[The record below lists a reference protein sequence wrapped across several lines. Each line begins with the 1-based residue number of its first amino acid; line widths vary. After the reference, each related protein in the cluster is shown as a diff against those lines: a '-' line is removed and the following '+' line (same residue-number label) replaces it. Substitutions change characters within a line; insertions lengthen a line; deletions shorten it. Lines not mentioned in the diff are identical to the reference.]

1 MRVGYIFY
9 AITSNSTAISY
20 ASGVDSWL
28 EPAAIAAIRG
38 ELPDI
43 AAEVVSTIQ
52 QEVPGYSRPLRGAF
66 GKGIRSGVELALR
79 RFIGEGD
86 EEPAD
91 IYRRLGSGELRAGR
105 SLDALQLAYRVGSRV
120 AWLRMSE
127 SAAATGA
134 SADAQRD
141 LAGAMFA
148 YIERIAGE
156 SIEGYAEAQLA
167 RAGDIERRRAALF
180 ALLMATPPSDTQ
192 TIAAAAA
199 EAGWSV
205 PANVACLLIAEGNLA
220 VTLRQLSG
228 DTLHGAVG
236 ELTCVLV
243 PEPSRLEHEARA
255 LAERH
260 GLRAVLG
267 PSVAPE
273 NARLSLR
280 WSELSSELTGAGL
293 VVTEDRLA
301 DIALRAAADVID
313 ALGERTLAP
322 LAGQSEASRRRLE
335 ETLLAWLGHHG
346 SQRAVAQQLGVHP
359 QTVRYRVK
367 RLRTLFGEDLEDPDR
382 RFEMLMAL
390 RASAR

>member
-1 MRVGYIFY
+1 MRY
-9 AITSNSTAISY
+9 ISY
-20 ASGVDSWL
+20 AVASNSRAVSYAPGVDSWL
-28 EPAAIAAIRG
+28 GPAAIAAIRG

-43 AAEVVSTIQ
+43 AAEIVRTIQ
-52 QEVPGYSRPLRGAF
+52 QDVPGYSRPLKGAF
-66 GKGIRSGVELALR
+66 GKGVRSGVELALR

-91 IYRRLGSGELRAGR
+91 MYRRLGFGELRAGR
-105 SLDALQLAYRVGSRV
+105 SLDGLQTAYRVGSRV

-127 SAAATGA
+127 AAAATGA
-134 SADAQRD
+134 SADEQRE

-180 ALLMATPPSDTQ
+180 ALLMATPPPDSQ

-199 EAGWSV
+199 QAGWSV
-205 PANVACLLIAEGNLA
+205 PANVACLLITEGNLA
-220 VTLRQLSG
+220 ATLRQLSG
-228 DTLHGAVG
+228 DTLHGSIG

-243 PEPSRLEHEARA
+243 PEPSRLEHEARG
-255 LAERH
+255 LVERH

-273 NARLSLR
+273 QARLSLR
-280 WSELSSELTGAGL
+280 WSQLSSELAGSGL
-293 VVTEDRLA
+293 IVTEERLA
-301 DIALRAAADVID
+301 DIALRASADVVEE
-313 ALGERTLAP
+313 LGRRCLAP
-322 LAGQSEASRRRLE
+322 LAGESEASRRRLE

-346 SQRAVAQQLGVHP
+346 SQSAVAEQLGVHP
-359 QTVRYRVK
+359 QTVRYRIK
-367 RLRTLFGEDLEDPDR
+367 RLRTLFGEDLDDPDR
-382 RFEMLMAL
+382 RFEIQMTL
-390 RASAR
+390 RAGVH